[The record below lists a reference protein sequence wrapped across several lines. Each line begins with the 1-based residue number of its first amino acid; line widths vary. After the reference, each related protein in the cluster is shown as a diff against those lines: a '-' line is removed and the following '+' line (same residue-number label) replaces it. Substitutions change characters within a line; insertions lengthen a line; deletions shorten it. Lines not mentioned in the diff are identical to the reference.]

1 MGISTA
7 WFIAAEVAS
16 LLMCIPIDSFWH
28 RMTPSRCLN
37 FNLFSLIIGIFDIV
51 IDTAILILPVRAV
64 LSLQMPTRTK
74 VLVSGIFLLGGL

>member
-1 MGISTA
+1 MGISIA